1 MSREQDCF
9 ETGRAAIVMPHWMAD
24 DDMALRHF
32 DEAVASVMAQTDLNW
47 MLVIV
52 DDHTG
57 REVPLAHLRAVE
69 AVLGPRGRVIYSDRR
84 LGPGLARNLG
94 IRAAAELGAPFIL
107 FLDADDLAD
116 PRRLERTRAA
126 FCSGSDVNVVYS
138 SHDFIDEYG
147 HPIPLDSLAPTVR
160 EAVDGHRNNPVEGE
174 DAWIQIATRKNYA
187 NLTSCTAVRM
197 SLALAEPFP
206 DAKVSEDAHTWMR
219 YGAHPGRFVFL
230 RDIRNHYRIRTGTQS
245 QSRSRNPDF
254 YAMKAAM
261 DRDGFEQALVI
272 AARHGRVEEQA
283 AQDIRTRFYVR
294 LALSML
300 RGPDIEQAT
309 LCLQDAWAIN
319 HRTAL
324 AALADLEA
332 GEDEKQILLALIH
345 THDKTQKSC
354 SGTACSEL
362 IHH

>member
-1 MSREQDCF
+1 MPREQDCF
-9 ETGRAAIVMPHWMAD
+9 EAGRAAFVMPHWMAD

-32 DEAVASVMAQTDLNW
+32 DEAVASVMAQTDPNW

-69 AVLGPRGRVIYSDRR
+69 TALGTRGKVIYSDRR
-84 LGPGLARNLG
+84 LGPGLARNQG

-126 FCSGSDVNVVYS
+126 FCSGPDVNVVYS

-147 HPIPLDSLAPTVR
+147 CPIPLDSLAPTVR
-160 EAVDGHRNNPVEGE
+160 EAVDGHRHKPVEGE
-174 DAWIQIATRKNYA
+174 DAWIQIATVKNYA
-187 NLTSCTAVRM
+187 NLTSCTAVRT

-206 DAKVSEDAHTWMR
+206 DGKVSEDAHTWMR

-230 RDIRNHYRIRTGTQS
+230 RDIRNHYRIRKGTES
-245 QSRSRNPDF
+245 QSRSRNQDF
-254 YAMKAAM
+254 YAMKAAV
-261 DRDGFEQALVI
+261 DRDGFEQALAI
-272 AARHGRVEEQA
+272 AARHGRVGEQEA
-283 AQDIRTRFYVR
+283 RKIRTRFYVR

-300 RGPDIEQAT
+300 RGPDIEQAE
-309 LCLQDAWAIN
+309 LCLRNAWAIDPK
-319 HRTAL
+319 TARAAV
-324 AALADLEA
+324 AALEAD
-332 GEDEKQILLALIH
+332 EDEKRALI
-345 THDKTQKSC
+345 
-354 SGTACSEL
+354 EL
-362 IHH
+362 IGQTVA